1 MSEIN
6 NNFFIFNPHKNWFAI
21 VLLFPIIILSLFLIS
36 MYVLLIFFEKMYVL
50 IPFVILTIL
59 ILLFVFKNLLWIFFG
74 KIEVNITSTE
84 LTITKKKLSS
94 SKSNYYYL
102 EEIESVDI
110 KNLYFLQSINN
121 VPFFGSVLLS
131 LINFSK
137 KDSESIVIKCRNRE
151 IEIINHLTI
160 EQGKS
165 VVESLNN
172 LLNRTN

>member
-21 VLLFPIIILSLFLIS
+21 VLLFLIIILSLFLIS
-36 MYVLLIFFEKMYVL
+36 LYALLIFFERMYVL

-59 ILLFVFKNLLWIFFG
+59 ILLFVFKNLLWTFFG
-74 KIEVNITSTE
+74 KIEVNINTTE

-94 SKSNYYYL
+94 SKLYYYYL

-121 VPFFGSVLLS
+121 VPLFGGLFLGLV
-131 LINFSK
+131 NFVK
-137 KDSESIVIKCRNRE
+137 KDSESIVIKYRDRE
-151 IEIINHLTI
+151 IEIINHLTM
-160 EQGKS
+160 EQAKT
-165 VVESLNN
+165 LLDKMNN
-172 LLNRTN
+172 LFN